1 MEIIRT
7 IEDLTK
13 KIDLFKENNMLVGI
27 VPTMGALHE
36 GHLSLVEKA
45 RRENDK
51 LIVSV
56 FVNPTQFNNPSDLAT
71 YPRKEKEDFELL
83 QNAGV
88 DIVFAPSV
96 EEIYPSGIDKAKEEK
111 VFELGSVADVMEGKF
126 RPGHFQG
133 VAQIVNK
140 LFLLVKP
147 DRAYFGQKDFQQIAV
162 IRQMVK
168 NENLPVEIIS
178 CPIKRA
184 DDGLALSSRNLL
196 LSPEQRLK
204 ANSLFKVLNAS
215 LEYSKNHSVDDTID
229 WVVGQLNS
237 INELQVEYFEIV
249 DGDSLLPVKDWNEK
263 NFIVG
268 CLTCYCGNVRLIDNI
283 VYKN

>member
-13 KIDLFKENNMLVGI
+13 KIDLYKENNMLVGI

-96 EEIYPSGIDKAKEEK
+96 EEIYPAGIDKAKEEK

-204 ANSLFKVLNAS
+204 ANNLFKVLNAS

-237 INELQVEYFEIV
+237 VNELQVEYFEIV